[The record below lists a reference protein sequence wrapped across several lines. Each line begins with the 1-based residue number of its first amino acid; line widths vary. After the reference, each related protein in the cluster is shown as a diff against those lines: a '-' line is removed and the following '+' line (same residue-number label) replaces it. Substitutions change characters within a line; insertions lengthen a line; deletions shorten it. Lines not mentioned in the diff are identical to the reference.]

1 MTTSPDFAVEVDA
14 QADPV
19 VVRVRGELDMSTTP
33 GLAEALTN
41 AAPVASTIVV
51 DLSAVSFLD
60 SSALGTLVAAGRA
73 RNDGG
78 GRLQVGPRSA
88 VVDRVLEI
96 TGLSQTSEVFDV
108 LPNDP

>member
-14 QADPV
+14 LADPV

-33 GLAEALTN
+33 GLAEALTD
-41 AAPVASTIVV
+41 AAPIASTIVV

-60 SSALGTLVAAGRA
+60 SSAIGTLVSAGRA
-73 RNDGG
+73 RKGGG
-78 GRLQVGPRSA
+78 GRLQIGPRSA

-96 TGLSQTSEVFDV
+96 TGLSETSDVFDV
-108 LPNDP
+108 LPHDP